1 MTETVKMKC
10 NFVQALESR
19 RLDISYTAQC
29 SYNYGTTINCE
40 LTDRD
45 ISSAGFSNQM
55 QREKVD
61 ERPLVSGLNCPENS

>member
-1 MTETVKMKC
+1 MTETVKMKF

-19 RLDISYTAQC
+19 RLDISQIAQC
-29 SYNYGTTINCE
+29 SYNYGTMINCE
-40 LTDRD
+40 LTDRG

-61 ERPLVSGLNCPENS
+61 ERPLV

>member
-1 MTETVKMKC
+1 MTETVKMKF

-19 RLDISYTAQC
+19 RLDISQIAQC

-40 LTDRD
+40 LTDGD

-61 ERPLVSGLNCPENS
+61 ERPLV